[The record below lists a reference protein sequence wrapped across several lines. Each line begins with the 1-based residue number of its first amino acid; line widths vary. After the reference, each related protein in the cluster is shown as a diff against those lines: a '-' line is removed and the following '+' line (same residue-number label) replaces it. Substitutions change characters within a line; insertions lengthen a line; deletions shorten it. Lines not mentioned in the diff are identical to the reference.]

1 MRCLGVVEIQRM
13 EHERRRLIVS
23 IVGTVTVREARP
35 GEASGAFTHQIPD
48 SQRAPERGAFLYDQL
63 QLPSTC
69 ATIIARVKSS
79 TTWLLGAVLI
89 VAALAGAWLRAHTSQ
104 PVALQFGTAI
114 DPPQLLPAT
123 RLVGQDGAPFDRTAL
138 QGHWSL
144 MFFGFTH
151 CPGICPLTLTTLAQV
166 RKELDSLAPE
176 ARPHVVFVS
185 VDPDRDTPQQIA
197 AYLPQFDSSFVGVT
211 GTRAAIDEFTA
222 ALGVAHKKIDA
233 GADDYMVDH
242 TAAIML
248 VDPKGRRVAVFSPPF
263 SAEHLASDYLRVLGR
278 G

>member
-1 MRCLGVVEIQRM
+1 M

-23 IVGTVTVREARP
+23 VVGAVAVREVRAREAR
-35 GEASGAFTHQIPD
+35 GTFTHQVPD
-48 SQRAPERGAFLYDQL
+48 CRRAPERGAFLCNQL
-63 QLPSTC
+63 QLPSTR
-69 ATIIARVKSS
+69 ATIIARMKSS

-89 VAALAGAWLRAHTSQ
+89 VAALAGAWLGARTSQ

-114 DPPQLLPAT
+114 DPPQLMPAT
-123 RLVGQDGAPFDRTAL
+123 RLVAQDGAPFDRTAL

-144 MFFGFTH
+144 LFFGFTH
-151 CPGICPLTLTTLAQV
+151 CPGICPMTLSTLAQV
-166 RKELDSLAPE
+166 RKELDRLAPE
-176 ARPHVVFVS
+176 ERPHVVFVS
-185 VDPDRDTPQQIA
+185 VDPDRDTPQQVA

-211 GTRAAIDEFTA
+211 GTSSAIDEFTA

-263 SAEHLASDYLRVLGR
+263 SAQHLASDYLRMLGR